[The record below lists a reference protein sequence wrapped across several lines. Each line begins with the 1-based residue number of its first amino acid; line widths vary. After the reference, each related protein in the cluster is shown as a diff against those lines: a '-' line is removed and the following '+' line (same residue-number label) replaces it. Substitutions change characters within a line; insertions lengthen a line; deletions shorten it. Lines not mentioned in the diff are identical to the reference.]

1 MSKIKKSAYPKSI
14 ETYKKDPVF
23 YEELAI
29 LKAQE
34 KIAELMKNSNT
45 TRTALAQSLKQSKAH
60 VTELLSNGRNL
71 TLRTFARVCFHLNAE
86 IDFQA
91 HIIGTKKYI
100 TQYLYN
106 DFNEFHNLI
115 ADRANNPDNMIKN
128 NTLSSSDIVHNK
140 KIEHS
145 YQIYKQC
152 LPGFNKNIT
161 DPYKAA

>member
-1 MSKIKKSAYPKSI
+1 MKKPTYPKST

-71 TLRTFARVCFHLNAE
+71 TLRTFARVCFHLNVE
-86 IDFQA
+86 IDFHT
-91 HIIGTKKYI
+91 HIIGTKNYM
-100 TQYLYN
+100 TQYLFN
-106 DFNEFHNLI
+106 DSNEFHNLI
-115 ADRANNPDNMIKN
+115 ADRSNNPAKKN
-128 NTLSSSDIVHNK
+128 NTLSGSNIVHNK
-140 KIEHS
+140 KMEAS
-145 YQIYKQC
+145 YQYMAH
-152 LPGFNKNIT
+152 PRSFNKNIT
-161 DPYKAA
+161 DQYKVA